1 MNLISKSI
9 DYVSSGYMKFD
20 GKNMN
25 YACLVKFDGKNT
37 NYACLVKFYVE
48 STNYVCPVKFN
59 EKRRTMHD

>member
-1 MNLISKSI
+1 MNLSSKSI

-37 NYACLVKFYVE
+37 NYACLVKFDILMLKKNLQIQKKSVL
-48 STNYVCPVKFN
+48 
-59 EKRRTMHD
+59 H